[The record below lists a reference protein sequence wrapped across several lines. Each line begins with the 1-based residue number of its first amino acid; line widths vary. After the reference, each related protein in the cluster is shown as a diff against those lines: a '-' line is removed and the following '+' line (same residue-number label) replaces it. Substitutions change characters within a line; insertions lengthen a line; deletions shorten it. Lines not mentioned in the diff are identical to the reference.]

1 MGSLEAM
8 LHLFDT
14 KFSHMWPQETLVCC
28 KGCRTIVKTI
38 ESAASQFK
46 PPMKGSHEE
55 PTAALAPESTLG
67 SGIDGHREMFRWL
80 EDRLKQERRS
90 LAQQHVPCLKSVWEV
105 DWIEGGVWRVPRLDS
120 NELAAIFS
128 FFLLPSPLSS
138 SSSSSL
144 THLVIGPFLRLDE
157 WFHCVRFY
165 RWESYP
171 TQAHVPQER

>member
-1 MGSLEAM
+1 MMPLS
-8 LHLFDT
+8 DT

-120 NELAAIFS
+120 SELAAIFS

-144 THLVIGPFLRLDE
+144 THLVIGPFLRFGRVISLCPVLPWRILPDPGP
-157 WFHCVRFY
+157 C
-165 RWESYP
+165 
-171 TQAHVPQER
+171 PQER